1 MITVHIIY
9 MIILESFLPGSEP
22 PFFTKLYD
30 FCILD
35 MQLCLLSNSMKQVV
49 LWLLSLWSSDC
60 EFKLRFNPCGLVI
73 TQHTVI
79 CVKCEATS
87 WFLHLSS
94 ILSKQDNDVF
104 NVCGF
109 KEQSRIV
116 MYRYTGM
123 HDVSYPLSVLL
134 PSPSSLF
141 SKPSAHG
148 SSCMSL
154 VLFKFSLLKRSFSL
168 VIASRYKWISYIEPM
183 LQSCKVS
190 SSFSLKMGPFVPQ
203 VHPWSS
209 SCWNVG
215 QSRFCILL
223 KDAD

>member
-9 MIILESFLPGSEP
+9 MIILESFLPCSEP
-22 PFFTKLYD
+22 TIFTKLYD

-35 MQLCLLSNSMKQVV
+35 TQLCLLSNSMKQVV

-60 EFKLRFNPCGLVI
+60 EFKRRFNPCGLVI

-87 WFLHLSS
+87 WFLRLSS

-109 KEQSRIV
+109 KKQSRIV
-116 MYRYTGM
+116 LYRYAGM
-123 HDVSYPLSVLL
+123 YDVSSPLSVLL
-134 PSPSSLF
+134 PSPPSLF
-141 SKPSAHG
+141 SKPSARW

-154 VLFKFSLLKRSFSL
+154 VLYNCSLLKGSFSL
-168 VIASRYKWISYIEPM
+168 VTASRYKWIRYTEPM
-183 LQSCKVS
+183 C
-190 SSFSLKMGPFVPQ
+190 
-203 VHPWSS
+203 
-209 SCWNVG
+209 
-215 QSRFCILL
+215 
-223 KDAD
+223 